1 MTMIGYYVKVK
12 TLWDELENYQQI
24 PRCTC
29 GGCKWD
35 TGSKME
41 KHREELGRGHRI
53 KVPSVKLHNY
63 VTHNIQ
69 KLSQSPSSP
78 SSQHI
83 SGVIYP
89 LTHYVSYDN
98 FSMKHRRFLATPSL
112 ERESVHFAKAVK
124 DAIWRIAMQRE
135 LQALEDN
142 GRWNL

>member
-1 MTMIGYYVKVK
+1 
-12 TLWDELENYQQI
+12 
-24 PRCTC
+24 
-29 GGCKWD
+29 
-35 TGSKME
+35 ME
-41 KHREELGRGHRI
+41 KLGRGHHI
-53 KVPSVKLHNY
+53 KVPSVKLHDY

-98 FSMKHRRFLATPSL
+98 FSMKHRRFLVAPSL
-112 ERESVHFAKAVK
+112 ELESVHFAKAVK

-142 GRWNL
+142 GRWNLQPIPNGKKLLGCKLVYKIK